1 MCTQLFNTFDVDKDG
16 KIDFCEYM
24 CAISHLA
31 SQDIRKKLQL
41 TFRIYDSDHNGLV
54 NRKELE
60 KMIVAILEL
69 NGVENNNTAS
79 INKCSTPCD
88 FAAAS
93 SWTNSTAKAKVA
105 NIFKRFNKDIN
116 DSIDENEFVNTC
128 LGDEYLTSLFAEYRI

>member
-1 MCTQLFNTFDVDKDG
+1 MCSQLFNAFDVDKNG

-24 CAISHLA
+24 CAISHLS

-60 KMIVAILEL
+60 KMMIAIWEL
-69 NGVENNNTAS
+69 NGVEKSATSENS
-79 INKCSTPCD
+79 I
-88 FAAAS
+88 
-93 SWTNSTAKAKVA
+93 KAKVA

-116 DSIDENEFVNTC
+116 ESIDENEFVNTC
-128 LGDEYLTSLFAEYRI
+128 LGDEYLISLFAEYRV